1 MKDYNLTEKEIN
13 GKTHYYATFI
23 DGQGNEQTTELEKD
37 VYDAINDSQT
47 QISSRARKDRRY
59 GLCSFDESIGEAD
72 IIDDSAQTE
81 ELLKKVWE
89 HMSELTELQQRRIH
103 LYYIEKKTLKEI
115 ADMEGSALQS
125 VHESIVSAINN
136 LKAKKYF

>member
-13 GKTHYYATFI
+13 GKNHYYATFI
-23 DGQGNEQTTELEKD
+23 DGQGIEQIIELEKD

>member
-13 GKTHYYATFI
+13 GKKHYYATFI
-23 DGQGNEQTTELEKD
+23 DGQGIEQTIELEKD

>member
-23 DGQGNEQTTELEKD
+23 DGQGIEQTIELEKD

-72 IIDDSAQTE
+72 IIDDSTQTE

-115 ADMEGSALQS
+115 
-125 VHESIVSAINN
+125 
-136 LKAKKYF
+136 YR

>member
-13 GKTHYYATFI
+13 GKNNYYATFI
-23 DGQGNEQTTELEKD
+23 DGQGIEQTIELEKD

>member
-13 GKTHYYATFI
+13 EKKHYYATFI
-23 DGQGNEQTTELEKD
+23 DGQGIEQTIELEKD

>member
-23 DGQGNEQTTELEKD
+23 DGQGIEQTTELEKD

-89 HMSELTELQQRRIH
+89 HLSELTELQQRRIH

>member
-1 MKDYNLTEKEIN
+1 MKDYNLTEKEIT

-37 VYDAINDSQT
+37 VYDAIHDSQT
-47 QISSRARKDRRY
+47 QISSHARKDRRY
-59 GLCSFDESIGEAD
+59 GLCSFDESIGDAD

-89 HMSELTELQQRRIH
+89 HISELTEVQQRRLR
-103 LYYIEKKTLKEI
+103 LYYIEKKTLAEI
-115 ADMEGSALQS
+115 GKMENAAPKNVLKSITSALDY
-125 VHESIVSAINN
+125 
-136 LKAKKYF
+136 LRTKKYF

>member
-13 GKTHYYATFI
+13 GRTHYYATFV
-23 DGQGNEQTTELEKD
+23 DGQGIEQTTELEKE

-59 GLCSFDESIGEAD
+59 GLCSFDETIGDAD

-81 ELLKKVWE
+81 ELIKKVWE
-89 HMSELTELQQRRIH
+89 HIDELTEVQQRRIR
-103 LYYIEKKTLKEI
+103 LYYIEKKTLAEIGKMEI
-115 ADMEGSALQS
+115 AAPKNILKSITSALDY
-125 VHESIVSAINN
+125 
-136 LKAKKYF
+136 LRTKKYF

>member
-23 DGQGNEQTTELEKD
+23 DGQGIEQTIELEKD

-125 VHESIVSAINN
+125 VHESIVSPINN

>member
-23 DGQGNEQTTELEKD
+23 DGQGIEQTTELEKD

-89 HMSELTELQQRRIH
+89 HIEELTEVQQRRIR
-103 LYYIEKKTLKEI
+103 LYYIEKKTLAEI
-115 ADMEGSALQS
+115 GKMEGVAPKNILKSITSALEFLRS
-125 VHESIVSAINN
+125 
-136 LKAKKYF
+136 KKYF

>member
-23 DGQGNEQTTELEKD
+23 DGQGIEQTIELEKT